1 MRYAVGLAPLEHYE
15 VEHGR
20 AGSPLALVEDLTAAL
35 TAGIEELT
43 RPVDA
48 IKHQAKTVTV
58 GISRN
63 DEGLLQV
70 PLVAATLAAG
80 APRDRVSYRAL
91 RTLAGLDP
99 AVDEVLGFTRYAIE
113 GDVEGHQATVRVV
126 DRGGISR
133 DLPLRTERN
142 PILRGTKHRVATE
155 REVTV
160 AVGRSDGRTVV
171 IVPEVRGNQCTG
183 LTLLHCRFADKL
195 PATRARSV
203 MEQYRTRLSALTDAV
218 METEAT
224 FRDDLLGEIS
234 MIELLTSPVY
244 VLAERWRSAPPR

>member
-1 MRYAVGLAPLEHYE
+1 M
-15 VEHGR
+15 
-20 AGSPLALVEDLTAAL
+20 
-35 TAGIEELT
+35 
-43 RPVDA
+43 
-48 IKHQAKTVTV
+48 
-58 GISRN
+58 
-63 DEGLLQV
+63 

-113 GDVEGHQATVRVV
+113 GDVESHQATVRVV

-133 DLPLRTERN
+133 DLPLRTEKN

-183 LTLLHCRFADKL
+183 LTLLHCRFAERL
-195 PATRARSV
+195 PTTRARSV

-218 METEAT
+218 METEPT

>member
-1 MRYAVGLAPLEHYE
+1 MRYATGLVPLEAYD

-20 AGSPLALVEDLTAAL
+20 AGSPVALVEDLTSAL
-35 TAGIEELT
+35 TDAIEELT

-58 GISRN
+58 GISRS

-70 PLVAATLAAG
+70 PLVAATLEAG
-80 APRDRVSYRAL
+80 APRDRVSYKAL

-99 AVDEVLGFTRYAIE
+99 AVEDVIGFTRYA
-113 GDVEGHQATVRVV
+113 VEGSVETHEATVRVI

-133 DLPLRTERN
+133 DLPLRTVRN
-142 PILRGTKHRVATE
+142 PILRGTKHRVAME

-171 IVPEVRGNQCTG
+171 IVPEVRGNECTG
-183 LTLLHCRFADKL
+183 LTLLHCRFADRL
-195 PATRARSV
+195 PAARARSV
-203 MEQYRTRLSALTDAV
+203 LEQYRTRLSALTDAV
-218 METEAT
+218 TETEPT
-224 FRDDLLGEIS
+224 FRDDLLGEIP

-244 VLAERWRSAPPR
+244 VLAERWRGDT